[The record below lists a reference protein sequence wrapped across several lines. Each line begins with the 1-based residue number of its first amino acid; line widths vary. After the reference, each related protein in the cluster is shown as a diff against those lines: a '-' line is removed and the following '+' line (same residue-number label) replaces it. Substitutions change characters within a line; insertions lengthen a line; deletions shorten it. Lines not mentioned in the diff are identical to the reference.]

1 MENSTFT
8 LIDDPMD
15 VEPNEVD
22 LLKGFL
28 EFQERLSVLPSD
40 IVLPDNWSSLSLL
53 EKVQLLNTY
62 DNNMK
67 LTEMGI
73 APFSKWHLVPRPQ
86 TPPPSSSFPELD
98 AFLDN
103 PSISE
108 LE

>member
-1 MENSTFT
+1 MENSTST

-28 EFQERLSVLPSD
+28 EFQERLSALPSG
-40 IVLPDNWSSLSLL
+40 IVFPDNWSSLVHM

-73 APFSKWHLVPRPQ
+73 AEFSKLHLVPRSRS
-86 TPPPSSSFPELD
+86 PPLSSSIPELD

-103 PSISE
+103 PSLSE